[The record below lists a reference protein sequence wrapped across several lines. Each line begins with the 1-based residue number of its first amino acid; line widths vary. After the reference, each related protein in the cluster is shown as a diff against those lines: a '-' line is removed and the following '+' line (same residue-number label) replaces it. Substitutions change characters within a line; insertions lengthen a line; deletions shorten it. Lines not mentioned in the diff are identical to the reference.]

1 MGMVAGRT
9 LRSGTLRD
17 RTVGSRMRAF
27 GAGGIL
33 VIAAAI
39 VAVSST
45 PSTAADQRM
54 SKREVLRLV
63 RAAPAGLSKTVALR
77 IIASPQTRYRID
89 HNGYPAWTWRD
100 GRGNAGW
107 GGCVHIHPRTGQP
120 YLETQFPK
128 ERKRTAAKY
137 IDYGMDGRDWHG
149 RYHPI
154 GNLNVSANWK
164 NRTVH
169 RSGLEVARELRRR
182 VK

>member
-1 MGMVAGRT
+1 MARAIPAMGALVLGLVAGT
-9 LRSGTLRD
+9 PPS
-17 RTVGSRMRAF
+17 AE
-27 GAGGIL
+27 
-33 VIAAAI
+33 AAEQ
-39 VAVSST
+39 V
-45 PSTAADQRM
+45 M
-54 SKREVLRLV
+54 SKREVVRLV
-63 RAAPAGLSKTVALR
+63 RAAPKGLSRTVALR
-77 IIASPQTRYRID
+77 IMASPATRYRID

-107 GGCVHIHPRTGQP
+107 GGCVHIHPRTKQP
-120 YLETQFPK
+120 YLETQFPR

-149 RYHPI
+149 RFHPV